1 MPFHKHAVVEETS
14 WYSHAKWRPYL
25 VHLAI
30 VFALLW
36 ARFYKRVGDKVIL
49 RLVPKECQERIAQKK
64 LQDRSFEK
72 ACRVNGTA
80 FVNALVA
87 VPIALITMIRL
98 NEDHYRYE
106 SKLFDWAA
114 LVLLG
119 YFLWDFFICIRQ
131 VDYFGKTFI
140 IHAMVSL
147 AANWALLY
155 AEELRTSWLAAALI
169 ATEISTPFLH
179 LRWFLLQGKASGWY
193 LQIANASFL
202 LAFVG
207 YRLIGVEYLAIFPF
221 TKELWQWPER
231 HGTAPPTRLIFEA
244 IIAWVWMGL
253 NYYWGGLLCYT
264 QYKQVRKCCKAKFAT
279 SAPHEE

>member
-1 MPFHKHAVVEETS
+1 MSFHKHAFVQETT
-14 WYSHAKWRPYL
+14 WYSHARWRPYL
-25 VHLAI
+25 VHLAV

-49 RLVPKECQERIAQKK
+49 KLVPQECRDRIAEKK
-64 LQDRSFEK
+64 RTDRRFEK

-80 FVNALVA
+80 FVNAMIA
-87 VPIALITMIRL
+87 VPIAIVTMIRL
-98 NEDHYRYE
+98 DEDHYRYE

-140 IHAMVSL
+140 LHAVVSL

-179 LRWFLLQGKASGWY
+179 LRWFLLQGKCRGWY
-193 LQIANASFL
+193 LQIVNVVFL
-202 LAFVG
+202 IAFVG
-207 YRLIGVEYLAIFPF
+207 YRLIAVELLAIFPF
-221 TKELWQWPER
+221 TKELLNWPQKE
-231 HGTAPPTRLIFEA
+231 GTSPPLRLIFEGV
-244 IIAWVWMGL
+244 IAWVWMLL
-253 NYYWGGLLCYT
+253 NYYWGALLCYT
-264 QYKQVRKCCKAKFAT
+264 QYKQLNKYFAKPEPVR
-279 SAPHEE
+279 PHGE